1 MPRMSLAVVGINHRS
16 APVAVRE
23 QVAYTAADLPAAL
36 QDLCRHPAI
45 KESLIVST
53 CNRTELYCSVD
64 EGAADQ
70 VAKWVIKDRQLA
82 DDASSCLY
90 TLEQYDVVQHV
101 FCVAAGLDS
110 AVLGEPQ
117 ILGQLKD
124 AFQHAEKAGT
134 IGPLL
139 GRLFR
144 RAFSVAKQV
153 RTGTEIGSSPISVAY
168 AAVSLAR
175 QIFSRLNERTALLIG
190 AGETIE
196 LAARH
201 LHSND
206 LGRMVIANRR
216 VSRARELAR
225 RFDAYAISLGEIPAH
240 LAEADIIITSTS
252 SPVPLLSAEA
262 VADALARRRHQ
273 PMFIVDIAVPRDVD
287 PAVADLQNVYLYTVD
302 DLGEVI
308 QENLQNREQAAQ
320 QARQII
326 QAETAGFAMAMRELD
341 AVPTIR
347 SLRALAQA
355 DADRL
360 LNDARRNLTA
370 GEDPATV
377 LNHLAR
383 QLTNKFLH
391 LPSSRLRQAGEEGDL
406 ELVQAAKK
414 LFALDD
420 KDGGDP

>member
-16 APVAVRE
+16 APVAIRE
-23 QVAYTAADLPAAL
+23 QVAYAAADLPAAL

-53 CNRTELYCSVD
+53 CNRTELYCSID

-82 DDASSCLY
+82 DEASSCLY
-90 TLEQYDVVQHV
+90 TLEQYAVVQHV
-101 FCVAAGLDS
+101 FSVASGLDS

-144 RAFSVAKQV
+144 RAFTVAKQV

-240 LAEADIIITSTS
+240 LAEADIIISSTS
-252 SPVPLLSAEA
+252 SPVPLLSVEA
-262 VADALARRRHQ
+262 VAGALAKRRRQ
-273 PMFIVDIAVPRDVD
+273 PMFIVDIAIPRDVD
-287 PAVADLQNVYLYTVD
+287 PAVADLLNVYLYTVD

-347 SLRALAQA
+347 RLRTLAKA
-355 DADRL
+355 DADRVL
-360 LNDARRNLTA
+360 DDARRDLA
-370 GEDPATV
+370 SGEDPATV

-391 LPSSRLRQAGEEGDL
+391 QPSSRLRQAGEESDM

-420 KDGGDP
+420 KDDGDS

>member
-16 APVAVRE
+16 APVAIRE
-23 QVAYTAADLPAAL
+23 QVAYAAADLPAAL

-53 CNRTELYCSVD
+53 CNRTELYCSID

-82 DDASSCLY
+82 DEASSCLY
-90 TLEQYDVVQHV
+90 TLEQYAVVQHV
-101 FCVAAGLDS
+101 FSVASGLDS

-144 RAFSVAKQV
+144 RAFTVAKQV

-240 LAEADIIITSTS
+240 LAEADIIISSTS
-252 SPVPLLSAEA
+252 SPVPLLSVEA
-262 VADALARRRHQ
+262 VAGALAKRRHQ
-273 PMFIVDIAVPRDVD
+273 PMFIVDIAIPRDVD
-287 PAVADLQNVYLYTVD
+287 PAVADLLNVYLYTVD

-347 SLRALAQA
+347 RLRSLAQA
-355 DADRL
+355 DADRVL
-360 LNDARRNLTA
+360 DDARRDLA
-370 GEDPATV
+370 SGEDPVTV

-391 LPSSRLRQAGEEGDL
+391 QPSSRLRQAGEEGDM

-420 KDGGDP
+420 KDDGDS

>member
-16 APVAVRE
+16 APVAIRE
-23 QVAYTAADLPAAL
+23 QVAYAAADLPAAL
-36 QDLCRHPAI
+36 QDLCRQPAS

-101 FCVAAGLDS
+101 FCVASGLDS

-240 LAEADIIITSTS
+240 LAEADIIISSTS

-287 PAVADLQNVYLYTVD
+287 PAVADLENVYLYTVD

-355 DADRL
+355 DADRVL
-360 LNDARRNLTA
+360 DDARRNLAA

-391 LPSSRLRQAGEEGDL
+391 QPSSRFRQAGEEVDL
-406 ELVQAAKK
+406 ELVQGASK
-414 LFALDD
+414 LFALYD
-420 KDGGDP
+420 KDEDDS

>member
-16 APVAVRE
+16 APVAIRE
-23 QVAYTAADLPAAL
+23 QVAYAAADLPAAL

-53 CNRTELYCSVD
+53 CNRTELYCSID

-82 DDASSCLY
+82 DEASSCLY
-90 TLEQYDVVQHV
+90 TLEQYAVVQHV
-101 FCVAAGLDS
+101 FSVASGLDS

-144 RAFSVAKQV
+144 RAFTVAKQV

-240 LAEADIIITSTS
+240 LAEADIIISSTS
-252 SPVPLLSAEA
+252 SPVPLLSVEA
-262 VADALARRRHQ
+262 VAGALAKRRHQ
-273 PMFIVDIAVPRDVD
+273 PMFIVDIAIPRDVD
-287 PAVADLQNVYLYTVD
+287 PAVADLLNVYLYTVD

-347 SLRALAQA
+347 RLRALAQA
-355 DADRL
+355 DADRVL
-360 LNDARRNLTA
+360 DDARRDLA
-370 GEDPATV
+370 SGEDPATV

-391 LPSSRLRQAGEEGDL
+391 QPSSRLRQAGEEGDM

-420 KDGGDP
+420 KDDGDS